1 MRAVIRKE
9 VDVDQPLNLRRLSP
23 LQKITVSLRK
33 EWKSTSFYRNA
44 DLARERVAHQKKI
57 AREEDAKRAIL
68 GKVYTEL
75 VRKADA
81 RKDVG
86 TIDEVIVAVDASFSD
101 ILFDRYNSDGELL
114 YKGILNHSDFAQYDI
129 EVIQENHDIRLAFPH
144 MQYLLRFRKKVV
156 Q

>member
-23 LQKITVSLRK
+23 LQQITVSLRK

-75 VRKADA
+75 IRKADA

-129 EVIQENHDIRLAFPH
+129 DVIQENHDIRLAFPH

>member
-75 VRKADA
+75 IRKADA

-114 YKGILNHSDFAQYDI
+114 YKGILNHSDFAQYGI

>member
-75 VRKADA
+75 IRKADA

-101 ILFDRYNSDGELL
+101 ILFDRYSSDGELL

-129 EVIQENHDIRLAFPH
+129 KVIQENHDIRLAFPH

>member
-1 MRAVIRKE
+1 MRAVIRKD

-75 VRKADA
+75 IRKADA

>member
-75 VRKADA
+75 IRKADA

-114 YKGILNHSDFAQYDI
+114 YKGILKHSDFAQYDI

>member
-23 LQKITVSLRK
+23 LHKITVSLRK

-75 VRKADA
+75 IRKADA

>member
-114 YKGILNHSDFAQYDI
+114 YKGILNHSDFTQYDI

>member
-75 VRKADA
+75 IRKADA

-129 EVIQENHDIRLAFPH
+129 EVIQENHDIRLALPH

>member
-75 VRKADA
+75 IRKADA

-129 EVIQENHDIRLAFPH
+129 EVIQENHDIRLAFPN
-144 MQYLLRFRKKVV
+144 MQYLLRVRKKVV

>member
-68 GKVYTEL
+68 G
-75 VRKADA
+75 KADA

>member
-86 TIDEVIVAVDASFSD
+86 TIDEVIVAVDASISD

>member
-33 EWKSTSFYRNA
+33 ECKSTSFYRNA

-75 VRKADA
+75 IRKADA

-129 EVIQENHDIRLAFPH
+129 DVIQENHDIRLAFPH

>member
-75 VRKADA
+75 IRKADA

>member
-75 VRKADA
+75 IRKADA

-144 MQYLLRFRKKVV
+144 MQYRLRFRKKVV

>member
-57 AREEDAKRAIL
+57 AREDDAKRAIL

-75 VRKADA
+75 IRKADA

-129 EVIQENHDIRLAFPH
+129 DVIQENHDIRLAFPH

>member
-101 ILFDRYNSDGELL
+101 ILFGRYNSDGELL

>member
-75 VRKADA
+75 IRKADA

-101 ILFDRYNSDGELL
+101 ILFDRYNSNGELL

-129 EVIQENHDIRLAFPH
+129 DVIQENHDIRLAFPH

>member
-75 VRKADA
+75 IRKADA

-129 EVIQENHDIRLAFPH
+129 DVIQENHDIRLAFPH

>member
-75 VRKADA
+75 IRKADA

-86 TIDEVIVAVDASFSD
+86 TIDEVIVAVDASFSN

-129 EVIQENHDIRLAFPH
+129 DVIQENHDIRLAFPH

>member
-9 VDVDQPLNLRRLSP
+9 VDVVQPLNLRRLSP

-75 VRKADA
+75 IRKADA

>member
-75 VRKADA
+75 IRKADA

-129 EVIQENHDIRLAFPH
+129 EVIQENLDIRLAFPH

>member
-68 GKVYTEL
+68 GKVYTEM

>member
-75 VRKADA
+75 IRKADA

-129 EVIQENHDIRLAFPH
+129 EVIQENHDIRLAFPN

>member
-75 VRKADA
+75 IRKADA
-81 RKDVG
+81 HKDVG

-129 EVIQENHDIRLAFPH
+129 DVIQENHDIRLAFPH

>member
-44 DLARERVAHQKKI
+44 DLARECVAHQKKI

-75 VRKADA
+75 IRKADA

>member
-75 VRKADA
+75 IRKADA

-86 TIDEVIVAVDASFSD
+86 TIDEVIVAVDASFGD